1 MRSLALTFPSSQRVA
16 LAARQC
22 IVSADWRG
30 IRCDDAIIPQ
40 WPILTLPISHYTARV
55 GLEPAP
61 DIRLDAAHCWRY
73 DATKRIVSDHLRG
86 YGANSSATEEPGM
99 ARRSRPGDP
108 NPRRRDDSDRYTS
121 DRNRFRDR
129 QDLQRGATPQPQ
141 SDAFTCGH
149 CQRYVG
155 PLPSGGHNRNHCPFC
170 LYSRHVDAERS
181 GDRASACKGLME
193 PIGVFERPNGEE
205 VLVHRCVKCG
215 FERFNR
221 VGADDDEAQV
231 AALPRVEPR
240 RAGPNA

>member
-1 MRSLALTFPSSQRVA
+1 
-16 LAARQC
+16 
-22 IVSADWRG
+22 
-30 IRCDDAIIPQ
+30 
-40 WPILTLPISHYTARV
+40 
-55 GLEPAP
+55 
-61 DIRLDAAHCWRY
+61 
-73 DATKRIVSDHLRG
+73 
-86 YGANSSATEEPGM
+86 M

-108 NPRRRDDSDRYTS
+108 NPRRRDDSDRHAS
-121 DRNRFRDR
+121 DRNRFRER
-129 QDLQRGATPQPQ
+129 QGEQRGMASQPQ

-205 VLVHRCVKCG
+205 VIVHRCVKCG

-240 RAGPNA
+240 RATPPAP

>member
-1 MRSLALTFPSSQRVA
+1 
-16 LAARQC
+16 
-22 IVSADWRG
+22 
-30 IRCDDAIIPQ
+30 
-40 WPILTLPISHYTARV
+40 
-55 GLEPAP
+55 
-61 DIRLDAAHCWRY
+61 
-73 DATKRIVSDHLRG
+73 
-86 YGANSSATEEPGM
+86 M

-108 NPRRRDDSDRYTS
+108 NSRRHDD
-121 DRNRFRDR
+121 RDR
-129 QDLQRGATPQPQ
+129 RPSAKDRLRNQPGGQRGTMPQPQ

-181 GDRASACKGLME
+181 GDRASACKELME

-205 VLVHRCVKCG
+205 VIVHRCVKCG

-240 RAGPNA
+240 RATPPTP